1 MTEALGKPEHPGRV
15 RAVGQGVGIRE
26 HFGSRSHSTQSV
38 INDAQLAALKV
49 DPTTQIK
56 EQVPQS
62 IYSHQNFPICSPNT
76 TQHVNTKGSFSIVPS
91 MPDDE
96 KDIPKDGELHIDG
109 SSHVVPY
116 ANVYSLGSTTHNH
129 ELNNDMVRV
138 PVTKVIG
145 AKAQKPTFAEASA
158 GSCLRETDSES
169 GRRFGDEWT
178 FEALDTPPCFGEFM
192 TEAHFFS

>member
-1 MTEALGKPEHPGRV
+1 MPIPNNAGIYPPIMGIFCGCPLGLG
-15 RAVGQGVGIRE
+15 
-26 HFGSRSHSTQSV
+26 
-38 INDAQLAALKV
+38 
-49 DPTTQIK
+49 
-56 EQVPQS
+56 
-62 IYSHQNFPICSPNT
+62 PIAIPI
-76 TQHVNTKGSFSIVPS
+76 SIVPS

-178 FEALDTPPCFGEFM
+178 FEELDTPPCFGEFM